1 MSLIRSVI
9 GGFRRGYT
17 CLFIPSVQRQN
28 TNIRNCHKFPTDE
41 PSSTIQQKSTDGIVE
56 EEILDFLNDEEF
68 FARYT
73 DEDSITKD
81 QSASNILDL
90 SKSTELFPN
99 ATHMDMLVDGV
110 PFKDIPIVNIKATS
124 NNTLMALVKDNK
136 VVTCSTGGSV
146 GFKNKNKSSTV
157 AAQTVGFDIAQKAL
171 FHNIK
176 NVRICVRGFSQGRL
190 PAIKAL
196 ETAGLNI
203 VSITDTTRL
212 AFNGCKPRKARRM

>member
-28 TNIRNCHKFPTDE
+28 SNVRSCHKFPTDE
-41 PSSTIQQKSTDGIVE
+41 PPSTIPEKSEGIVD

-73 DEDSITKD
+73 DEESITQN
-81 QSASNILDL
+81 QSASNTLDL
-90 SKSTELFPN
+90 NNTTELFPN

-110 PFKDIPIVNIKATS
+110 PFKEIPIVNIKATS

-176 NVRICVRGFSQGRL
+176 NVRICIRGFSQGRL